1 MIASKTIIQ
10 KKMKKYIR
18 IIAVSYVTRKV
29 LLVKENDSWGLLEDE
44 YEIGTIETFVRQ
56 LYFQKLRQ
64 NYNFCM
70 ADEKYEDTAEKQDNL
85 IQYVWVFT
93 CSEHFERSSVEYRW
107 SEVEELCVSEKI
119 KQYIKNH
126 INREIIIKCEKM
138 IRPEKNSVVKPAH
151 IQGSKQAYS
160 RVIPLKLLHSEIC
173 IQNAPQILDV
183 FYLRQVLERSN
194 QIENE
199 FVINDELCYSW
210 GIMNM
215 VPLLLNKHH
224 RVIIQK
230 TPAGCKI
237 GDRTLDLYL
246 YVMKV
251 FGVYMQV
258 DDDAI
263 ILEYTQGKGDKQIE
277 IPIFASFTATSMA
290 IYFTLLG
297 KEITV
302 IRNASIEPEI
312 LFLLESIE
320 KLGYQVYRDGRTI
333 QIDGR
338 RDQTVSLRQ
347 EIIVPID
354 RNVLVT
360 QLVDAIYE
368 EKSFFYS
375 GESNL
380 YLEELVEK
388 LKEFNVNIE
397 YNKKSV
403 RIGIPQSGKTYPPH
417 MVFGHYP
424 DLCTDWQPLLTMLCI
439 DSEEEITVYDKI
451 FNDRYRYLA
460 QLKQIYS
467 GLEIKVFRNLAILKN
482 MDKEQRNEY
491 LNMQEFSLLDIRAAA
506 AVTIGLSK
514 CTEFCLSNVTQLL
527 RGYENLF
534 QISEC
539 IGKNGKYE
547 FRR

>member
-1 MIASKTIIQ
+1 
-10 KKMKKYIR
+10 MKKYIR
-18 IIAVSYVTRKV
+18 IITVSYATRKV
-29 LLVKENDSWGLLEDE
+29 LLIKENDNWGMLEDKH
-44 YEIGTIETFVRQ
+44 EIGTVEALVKK

-64 NYNFCM
+64 NYNFYM
-70 ADEKYEDTAEKQDNL
+70 TSERYEDTIEKQGTL

-93 CSEHFERSSVEYRW
+93 CSEYFEQSSVEYRW

-126 INREIIIKCEKM
+126 INREIIIKYGK
-138 IRPEKNSVVKPAH
+138 IAGTKKHFGDKSAN
-151 IQGSKQAYS
+151 IQGYKQAYS
-160 RVIPLKLLHSEIC
+160 RVIPLKLLHPEIK

-183 FYLRQVLERSN
+183 FYLRQVLEKSN
-194 QIENE
+194 QIQNE

-215 VPLLLNKHH
+215 VPMLLNKHH

-251 FGVYMQV
+251 FGVYMKF
-258 DDDAI
+258 DNDTML
-263 ILEYTQGKGDKQIE
+263 LEYKQWKGDKQIE

-290 IYFTLLG
+290 VYFALLG
-297 KEITV
+297 KGVTV
-302 IRNASIEPEI
+302 IRHASIEPEI
-312 LFLLESIE
+312 LFLLESIK
-320 KLGYQVYRDGRTI
+320 KLGYQVDRCGRTI
-333 QIDGR
+333 RIDSR
-338 RDQTVSLRQ
+338 RDETVSLCQ
-347 EIIVPID
+347 KIIVPID

-368 EKSFFYS
+368 EKNFLYL
-375 GESNL
+375 GQNNL
-380 YLEELVEK
+380 YLDELIKKV
-388 LKEFNVNIE
+388 KEFNVNIK
-397 YNKKSV
+397 YDKKSV
-403 RIGIPQSGKTYPPH
+403 RIDLPKNGKTYSHH

-424 DLCTDWQPLLTMLCI
+424 DLCTDWQPLLTILCI
-439 DSEEEITVYDKI
+439 DSEEETFIYDKV

-460 QLKQIYS
+460 QLKQIYP
-467 GLEIKVFRNLAILKN
+467 GLEIEIFRNLAILKN
-482 MDKEQRNEY
+482 MDKDQRNEY
-491 LNMQEFSLLDIRAAA
+491 LNMQEFPLLDIRAAA
-506 AVTIGLSK
+506 VVIIGLSK
-514 CTEFCLSNVTQLL
+514 CAEFYLSNVTQLL

-534 QISEC
+534 QISEYM
-539 IGKNGKYE
+539 GENGEYE